1 MSKLGISVALSAQM
15 NLNLLQLFVEVADS
29 KGFSAAARKL
39 RMQRS
44 SVSRGVAALEVELGV
59 QLFTRSTRHVS
70 LTSAGTSFYA
80 QIAPQLAS
88 LSNAVAE
95 LPEREGEASGQLRIS
110 ASHDF
115 AVIELPRIVAG
126 FTQRYPKVHIDARIT
141 NRVVD
146 LVAEGFDAVLRP
158 GPGRLPDSSLI
169 ARKLGDA
176 TANVYASP
184 AYLARA
190 GTPKT
195 LDETTGHD
203 WVVGPGGTHRGI
215 PTPVR
220 QPVVTGNDLLFVYEC
235 VKEGLGLALL
245 PNYMV
250 RDDVITGTLVRVL
263 PLMEQLLF
271 SFFLIHPPLE
281 HYPRKLSVFR
291 DYLVEYFRSQPLL

>member
-1 MSKLGISVALSAQM
+1 
-15 NLNLLQLFVEVADS
+15 
-29 KGFSAAARKL
+29 
-39 RMQRS
+39 MQRS
-44 SVSRGVAALEVELGV
+44 SVSRGVAALEIELDV
-59 QLFTRSTRHVS
+59 QLFTRSTRHVA
-70 LTSAGTSFYA
+70 LTSAGANFYA

-95 LPEREGEASGQLRIS
+95 VPERAGEASGELRIS
-110 ASHDF
+110 TSHDF
-115 AVIELPRIVAG
+115 AAIELPRIVAG
-126 FTQRYPKVHIDARIT
+126 FTRRYPRVHIDARIT

-158 GPGRLPDSSLI
+158 RQGQLPDSSLI

-176 TANVYASP
+176 AANVYASP
-184 AYLARA
+184 AYLARS
-190 GTPKT
+190 GTPQT
-195 LDETTGHD
+195 PEETTGHD

-235 VKEGLGLALL
+235 VKEGLGLGVL

-250 RDDVITGTLVRVL
+250 RDDLITGSLVRVL
-263 PLMEQLLF
+263 PRLEQLSF

-291 DYLVEYFRSQPLL
+291 DYLVEYFRTQPLS